1 MCRTR
6 IGVALHRTCYSV
18 HLKYF
23 FEPPHVGADSKN
35 APMKIPTRVGKQP
48 MNGASETVG

>member
-1 MCRTR
+1 
-6 IGVALHRTCYSV
+6 V

-23 FEPPHVGADSKN
+23 FEPSLVGADSKN

-48 MNGASETVG
+48 MKGAGEIVGK

>member
-1 MCRTR
+1 
-6 IGVALHRTCYSV
+6 V

-35 APMKIPTRVGKQP
+35 APMKIPTRVDKRL
-48 MNGASETVG
+48 MNGTSEIVGK